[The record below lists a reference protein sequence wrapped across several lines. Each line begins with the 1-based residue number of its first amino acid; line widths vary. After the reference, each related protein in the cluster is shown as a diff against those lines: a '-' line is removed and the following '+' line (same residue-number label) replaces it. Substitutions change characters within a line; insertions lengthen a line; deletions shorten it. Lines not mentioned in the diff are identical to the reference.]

1 MDVGG
6 ELPEINTTKAR
17 VKKQQ
22 QQQQCE
28 QPDSKRLLDPKS
40 KKVEAC
46 DPKDT
51 EGGRLRR
58 CKQAGMLDSQRD
70 DPLQQIQQQTCPN
83 QPTRSRT
90 QHVPSA
96 DQDLQSSK
104 RNAIGETDA
113 FASLPSN
120 RGSKRSRRAARRLA
134 YEEPQPPPLKLPKLH
149 LVLTR
154 KEIQDDWIKITGHK
168 YSGKPK
174 KSTLI
179 QLGLGLCTSLTCPS
193 TIRYLHDPQW
203 FHTKMKL
210 WKNMLWSGVNDALGS
225 VEQSC
230 ASCRGSQVLP
240 VLNWL
245 TLEILYSCTI
255 PADRFKNRH
264 EITCHVCHWQIVQ
277 SSAIQTS
284 GGPFL
289 VHLHLW
295 DYCDWLGSKPEVLEI
310 VDPGFQHCCM
320 YCGGFYVRQY
330 VLCYNCLV
338 FKKKVASPIC
348 AEAK

>member
-1 MDVGG
+1 MQACGTRRAVIRSEKFMEWQRELSSTRAAYGGRRRTYDEMEAATINGIKGHQKKRNSSDEEAAKGSKGSEEMDVGG

-104 RNAIGETDA
+104 RNAVGETAA
-113 FASLPSN
+113 FVSLPSN

-193 TIRYLHDPQW
+193 TIRYLHDPQ
-203 FHTKMKL
+203 
-210 WKNMLWSGVNDALGS
+210 
-225 VEQSC
+225 
-230 ASCRGSQVLP
+230 
-240 VLNWL
+240 
-245 TLEILYSCTI
+245 
-255 PADRFKNRH
+255 
-264 EITCHVCHWQIVQ
+264 
-277 SSAIQTS
+277 
-284 GGPFL
+284 
-289 VHLHLW
+289 
-295 DYCDWLGSKPEVLEI
+295 
-310 VDPGFQHCCM
+310 
-320 YCGGFYVRQY
+320 
-330 VLCYNCLV
+330 
-338 FKKKVASPIC
+338 
-348 AEAK
+348 